1 MNKIKESLNKL
12 TSREKVL
19 IYILI
24 ILLILCFGWLIL
36 LQPQLNNNSSLKS
49 EKDAYELQLSELQAN
64 SGTTTETIDIVKLNQ
79 QVKELSDKL
88 YNKMTKEDIDKLV
101 TELATNHRIVPKT
114 LSMSEITQTDLSSST
129 SDSTAESTDTTSN
142 ESSKDTKKEA
152 TSAHV
157 YTCVVQQTC
166 TGTQAQL
173 EKLLDDVKAMNGIYV
188 TSVSYENGTGNLDL
202 SITYT
207 IYMIEK

>member
-12 TSREKVL
+12 TSREKIL

-49 EKDAYELQLSELQAN
+49 ENDAYELQLSELQAN
-64 SGTTTETIDIVKLNQ
+64 SGTTTETVDIVKLNQ

-129 SDSTAESTDTTSN
+129 SDSTSESTDTTSN
-142 ESSKDTKKEA
+142 DSSKDTKKEA
-152 TSAHV
+152 TSANV
-157 YTCVVQQTC
+157 YTCTVQQTC
-166 TGTQAQL
+166 TGTQTQL

-188 TSVSYENGTGNLDL
+188 TSVSYQNGTGNLDL

>member
-49 EKDAYELQLSELQAN
+49 ENDAYELQLSELQAN
-64 SGTTTETIDIVKLNQ
+64 SGTTTETVDIVKLNQ

-129 SDSTAESTDTTSN
+129 SDSTSQSTDTTSN
-142 ESSKDTKKEA
+142 DSSKDTKKEA

>member
-12 TSREKVL
+12 SSREKVL

-36 LQPQLNNNSSLKS
+36 LQPQLNNNSTLQS
-49 EKDAYELQLSELQAN
+49 EKEAYELQLNELQSN
-64 SGTTTETIDIVKLNQ
+64 SLTTNETVDIAKLNQ
-79 QVKELSDKL
+79 QVKELSDQL

-101 TELATNHRIVPKT
+101 TELATTHRIVPKT
-114 LSMSEITQTDLSSST
+114 LSMSEITQTDLSSSDSSSESTST
-129 SDSTAESTDTTSN
+129 SDESSSNKKSTD
-142 ESSKDTKKEA
+142 SS
-152 TSAHV
+152 SASV
-157 YTCVVQQTC
+157 YTCTVQQTC

-173 EKLLDDVKAMNGIYV
+173 EKLFDDVKAMNGIYI
-188 TSVSYENGTGNLDL
+188 TSVSYQNGTGNLDL

>member
-64 SGTTTETIDIVKLNQ
+64 SGTTTETVDIVKLNQ
-79 QVKELSDKL
+79 QVKELSDQL

-129 SDSTAESTDTTSN
+129 SDSTSQSTDTTSN
-142 ESSKDTKKEA
+142 DSSKDTKKEA

>member
-12 TSREKVL
+12 SSREKVL
-19 IYILI
+19 IYVLV

-36 LQPQLNNNSSLKS
+36 LQPQLNNNSTLQS
-49 EKDAYELQLSELQAN
+49 EKEAYELQLNELQSN
-64 SGTTTETIDIVKLNQ
+64 SLTTNEIVDIVKLNQ
-79 QVKELSDKL
+79 QVKELSDQL

-101 TELATNHRIVPKT
+101 TELATTHRIVPKT
-114 LSMSEITQTDLSSST
+114 LSMSEITQTDLSSLDSSSKSTST
-129 SDSTAESTDTTSN
+129 SDDSSSDKKSTD
-142 ESSKDTKKEA
+142 SS
-152 TSAHV
+152 SASV
-157 YTCVVQQTC
+157 YTCTVQQTC

-173 EKLLDDVKAMNGIYV
+173 EKLFDDVKAMNGIYI
-188 TSVSYENGTGNLDL
+188 TSVSYQNGTGNLDL

>member
-12 TSREKVL
+12 SSREKVL
-19 IYILI
+19 IYILV

-36 LQPQLNNNSSLKS
+36 LQPQLNNNSTLQS
-49 EKDAYELQLSELQAN
+49 EKEAYELQLNELQSN
-64 SGTTTETIDIVKLNQ
+64 SLTTNETVDIVKLNQ
-79 QVKELSDKL
+79 QVKELSDQL

-101 TELATNHRIVPKT
+101 TELATTHRIVPKT
-114 LSMSEITQTDLSSST
+114 LSMSEITQTDLSSSDSSSESTNT
-129 SDSTAESTDTTSN
+129 SDDSSSNKKSTD
-142 ESSKDTKKEA
+142 SS
-152 TSAHV
+152 SASV
-157 YTCVVQQTC
+157 YTCTVQQTC

-173 EKLLDDVKAMNGIYV
+173 EKLFDDVKAMNGIYI
-188 TSVSYENGTGNLDL
+188 TSVSYQNGTGNLDL

>member
-12 TSREKVL
+12 SSREKVL

-36 LQPQLNNNSSLKS
+36 LQPQLNNNSTLQS
-49 EKDAYELQLSELQAN
+49 EKEAYELQLNELQSN
-64 SGTTTETIDIVKLNQ
+64 SLTTNETVDIVKLNQ
-79 QVKELSDKL
+79 QVKELSDQL

-101 TELATNHRIVPKT
+101 TELATTHHIVPKT
-114 LSMSEITQTDLSSST
+114 LSMSEITQTDLSSSDSSSESANT
-129 SDSTAESTDTTSN
+129 SDDSSSNKKSTD
-142 ESSKDTKKEA
+142 SS
-152 TSAHV
+152 SASV
-157 YTCVVQQTC
+157 YTCTVQQTC

-173 EKLLDDVKAMNGIYV
+173 EKLFDDVKAMNGIYI
-188 TSVSYENGTGNLDL
+188 TSVSYQNGTGNLDL

>member
-12 TSREKVL
+12 SSREKVL
-19 IYILI
+19 IYILV

-36 LQPQLNNNSSLKS
+36 LQPQLNNNSTLQS
-49 EKDAYELQLSELQAN
+49 EKEAYELQLNELQSN
-64 SGTTTETIDIVKLNQ
+64 SLTTNETVDIVKLNQ
-79 QVKELSDKL
+79 QVKELSDQL

-101 TELATNHRIVPKT
+101 TELATTHRIVPKT
-114 LSMSEITQTDLSSST
+114 LSMSEITQTDLSSSDSSSESTST
-129 SDSTAESTDTTSN
+129 SDDSSSNKKSTD
-142 ESSKDTKKEA
+142 SS
-152 TSAHV
+152 SASV
-157 YTCVVQQTC
+157 YTCTVQQTC

-173 EKLLDDVKAMNGIYV
+173 EKLFDDVKAMNGIYI
-188 TSVSYENGTGNLDL
+188 TSVSYQNGTGNLDL

>member
-12 TSREKVL
+12 TSREKIL

-49 EKDAYELQLSELQAN
+49 ENDAYELQLSELQAN
-64 SGTTTETIDIVKLNQ
+64 SGTTTETVDIVKLNQ

-129 SDSTAESTDTTSN
+129 SDSTSESTDTTSN
-142 ESSKDTKKEA
+142 DSSKDTKKEA
-152 TSAHV
+152 TSANVH
-157 YTCVVQQTC
+157 TCVVQQTC

>member
-12 TSREKVL
+12 SSREKVL
-19 IYILI
+19 IYVLV

-49 EKDAYELQLSELQAN
+49 ENDAYELQLSELKSN
-64 SGTTTETIDIVKLNQ
+64 SGTTTETVDIVKLNQ
-79 QVKELSDKL
+79 QVKELSDQL

-101 TELATNHRIVPKT
+101 TELATTHRIVPKT
-114 LSMSEITQTDLSSST
+114 LSMSEITQTDLSSLDSSSKSTST
-129 SDSTAESTDTTSN
+129 SDDSSSDKKSTD
-142 ESSKDTKKEA
+142 SS
-152 TSAHV
+152 SASV
-157 YTCVVQQTC
+157 YTCTVQQTC

-173 EKLLDDVKAMNGIYV
+173 EKLFDDVKAMNGIYI
-188 TSVSYENGTGNLDL
+188 TSVSYQNGTGNLDL

>member
-12 TSREKVL
+12 SSREKVL

-36 LQPQLNNNSSLKS
+36 LQPQLNNNSTLQS
-49 EKDAYELQLSELQAN
+49 EKEAYELQLNELQSN
-64 SGTTTETIDIVKLNQ
+64 SLTTNETVDIVKLNQ
-79 QVKELSDKL
+79 QVKELSDQL

-101 TELATNHRIVPKT
+101 TELATTHRIVPKT
-114 LSMSEITQTDLSSST
+114 LSMSEITQTDLSSSDSSSESTST
-129 SDSTAESTDTTSN
+129 SDDSSSNKKSTD
-142 ESSKDTKKEA
+142 SS
-152 TSAHV
+152 SASV
-157 YTCVVQQTC
+157 YTCTVQQTC

-173 EKLLDDVKAMNGIYV
+173 EKLFDDVKAMNGIYI
-188 TSVSYENGTGNLDL
+188 TSVSYQNGTGNLDL

>member
-12 TSREKVL
+12 TSREKIL

-49 EKDAYELQLSELQAN
+49 ENDAYELQLSELQTN
-64 SGTTTETIDIVKLNQ
+64 SGTTTETVDIVKLNQ
-79 QVKELSDKL
+79 QVKELSDLL

-114 LSMSEITQTDLSSST
+114 LSMSEITQTDLSNST
-129 SDSTAESTDTTSN
+129 SDSTSESTDTTSN
-142 ESSKDTKKEA
+142 DSSKDTKKEA
-152 TSAHV
+152 TSANV
-157 YTCVVQQTC
+157 YTCTVQQTC

-173 EKLLDDVKAMNGIYV
+173 EQLLNDVKSMNGIYV